1 MMHSS
6 NTRGDKNNIVRN
18 IPSHVN
24 PSERESG
31 SIGIGAMIVFI
42 ALILV
47 AAVASTVIISTIE
60 NLQQDNEDT
69 SAEAVN
75 QLANKV
81 VMESAFVSFN
91 GAADCT
97 ATLYQHAGF
106 SGWSALYTV
115 GDYSDVPNSAGGT
128 FLDPDGDGVD
138 EAVSDDA
145 TTIKVDDGCEIIM
158 YNGNDFGSGGVPGG
172 QTAWSARLGAGEHS
186 LSDIN
191 EKARPQNCGGTSCND
206 QISSLKVLGFE
217 LELVMKLSSGSDNLI
232 AGDISWAASCSDG
245 TTASIDSENI
255 SHSGSSLIDGTNTLG
270 QENNFIWSEE
280 IETRMIFKVEATLRN
295 CSPQI
300 GDQIEMYV
308 HVDGGASTYY
318 LLNIRSLDRGND
330 LMFNS

>member
-1 MMHSS
+1 M
-6 NTRGDKNNIVRN
+6 DLV
-18 IPSHVN
+18 
-24 PSERESG
+24 ERESG

-47 AAVASTVIISTIE
+47 AAVASTIIISTIE
-60 NLQQDNEDT
+60 KLQQDNEDT
-69 SAEAVN
+69 SSDAFS
-75 QLANKV
+75 QIANKV
-81 VMESAFVSFN
+81 LMESAFVSFS
-91 GAADCT
+91 GSSDCT
-97 ATLYQHAGF
+97 ATLYQHSGF
-106 SGWSALYTV
+106 GGWSAIYAV
-115 GDYSDVPNSAGGT
+115 GDYSNVPNSIGGT
-128 FLDPDGDGVD
+128 FLDPDGDGAD
-138 EAVSDDA
+138 EAVTDDA

-158 YNGNDFGSGGVPGG
+158 YNGNDFGSGGVPGS
-172 QTAWSARLGAGEHS
+172 QTAWSARLGAGDHS

-191 EKARPQNCGGTSCND
+191 EKARPQNCGGGGCND

-217 LELVMKLSSGSDNLI
+217 LELIMKLSSGSDNLM
-232 AGDISWAASCSDG
+232 AGDIYWAASCSDG

-280 IETRMIFKVEATLRN
+280 IQTRMMFKVEATLRN

-300 GDQIEMYV
+300 GDQIDMYV
-308 HVDGGASTYY
+308 HVNAGASTYY

>member
-1 MMHSS
+1 MGS
-6 NTRGDKNNIVRN
+6 
-18 IPSHVN
+18 
-24 PSERESG
+24 ESG

-47 AAVASTVIISTIE
+47 AAVASTIIISTIE
-60 NLQQDNEDT
+60 DLQQDNEDT
-69 SAEAVN
+69 SSDAIN
-75 QLANKV
+75 HISNKV
-81 VMESAFVSFN
+81 VMESAFVSFS
-91 GAADCT
+91 GSADCT
-97 ATLYQHAGF
+97 ATLYQHSGF
-106 SGWSALYTV
+106 GGWSATYTV
-115 GDYSDVPNSAGGT
+115 GDYSNIPNSVGGT
-128 FLDPDGDGVD
+128 FLDPNGDGNP

-172 QTAWSARLGAGEHS
+172 QTAWSARLGAGDHS
-186 LSDIN
+186 LDDIN

-206 QISSLKVLGFE
+206 QISSIKVLGFE
-217 LELVMKLSSGSDNLI
+217 LELIMKISVGSDNLK

-245 TTASIDSENI
+245 TTANIDSENI
-255 SHSGSSLIDGTNTLG
+255 TFSGSSFIDGTDTLG

-280 IETRMIFKVEATLRN
+280 LPSQSMFKVEATLGK
-295 CSPQI
+295 CSPQV

-308 HVDGGASTYY
+308 HVHQGASTYY